1 MSGTKKIEFNLD
13 SRQTK
18 SVELPSFPWSE
29 VIVYPSLLVS
39 DQREIEGKFKGPD
52 NKVDESKIQDFSL
65 ALLVKSI
72 KSWNFTKDGQ
82 DLEITAEI
90 LQSFPSIDF
99 LVLNEAITGKKLTHK
114 NDAGDLVAGAGDD
127 SDSKKK

>member
-1 MSGTKKIEFNLD
+1 MSGTKKVEFNLD

-18 SVELPSFPWSE
+18 TVELPSFPWSE

-39 DQREIEGKFKGPD
+39 DQREIENKFKGAD
-52 NKVDESKIQDFSL
+52 NKVDESRIQDFSL

-72 KSWNFTKDGQ
+72 KSWNFTKDWK
-82 DLEITAEI
+82 DLEVTAET
-90 LQSFPSIDF
+90 LQQFPAVDF
-99 LVLNEAITGKKLTHK
+99 LVLNEAITGKKLTHT
-114 NDAGDLVAGAGDD
+114 NEQGDVLAGAPDD